1 MSLKPGQPLLH
12 YRLVEKL
19 GEGGMGEVWLARD
32 ERLDRDVAVKVLPQG
47 FAANE
52 QYRTR
57 FEREGKTI
65 SSLNHPHICTL
76 FDIGSE
82 GDTHFLV
89 MEYLEGESLGDRI
102 RARGAMP
109 LDDVLE
115 VGAQIAS
122 ALAAA
127 HKAGITHRDLKPDNV
142 MLTRVSGAK
151 LLDFGLAKTA
161 TESTPPV
168 DGLTS
173 LPTQE
178 KQLTQAGTI
187 LGTFQYMAPEQL
199 EGLESDARTD
209 IWALGTMIYE
219 MATGKR
225 AFEGKNK
232 TSLIAAIVSSQ
243 PEPISSVIQ
252 SMTPPALDHIVR
264 KCLEKDPDDRWQSA
278 GDVGAQLRW
287 ISTEGSQAGLAPA
300 ITAPRR
306 KRAGVPW
313 IVVALLAMLSF
324 ALIIALATQPVPVPV
339 PVVRASLNP
348 PPDTALI
355 PFDLLGAALSPD
367 GRSLAFVT
375 NQRDGASQM
384 WIRDLSSMDAKP
396 IPETR
401 GASYP
406 FWSPDG
412 THLGFFANG
421 KLKRVDLRGGS
432 PRDLADAPSGRGA
445 SWGRGDVILFAP
457 NITTAIHSIP
467 AGGGRVEPLTPYDPD
482 LETTQRWPHF
492 LPDGKHFFFL
502 SRAISADRG
511 EVGRLMLASLDDPEP
526 RLLIDHSTNAVWVEP
541 GYIIYGRAGDLLA
554 RPFNLGTLAF
564 TGDAVPL
571 IPEKLSY
578 WEPKNFIPFTAS
590 SNGTLVYLPEST
602 RQTVLQW
609 YDRSGLA
616 LETLGEPGFHVTP
629 RLSPDGTRVAVV
641 RGKPQSM
648 EQDIWIHDLEHAR
661 EYRFTFESSDYETP
675 VWSPDGSR
683 LAYECMPESVRDLC
697 VKTFGAGGEGEEVV
711 HGSPDWSVLGSW
723 TPDGRALVFSEQ
735 HAETSFDIWILDLD
749 EPERTR
755 VLISTPFLESDPQL
769 SPDGRWLAYISD
781 ETGRVEVYVREP
793 REGSQQWQI
802 SVDGG
807 WVPRWRG
814 DGRELFYVEPDGGVM
829 AVSIR
834 TQPVFRA
841 GTPKVL
847 FALPEAPVFGT
858 PLFEDVTADGQ
869 RFLLNLPVEAR
880 TSVKFH
886 VVFGWP
892 ALAEK

>member
-32 ERLDRDVAVKVLPQG
+32 LRLDRDVAVKVLPQG

-89 MEYLEGESLGDRI
+89 MEHLEGESLGDRI

-219 MATGKR
+219 MATGKH

-252 SMTPPALDHIVR
+252 SMTTPALDFIVR

-287 ISTEGSQAGLAPA
+287 ISTEGSQAGPTT
-300 ITAPRR
+300 TASRR

-313 IVVALLAMLSF
+313 IVATLLAALSLT
-324 ALIIALATQPVPVPV
+324 LIIAFATRPTPVPA
-339 PVVRASLNP
+339 PVVRASLIP

-355 PFDLLGAALSPD
+355 PFDELGAALSPD

-384 WIRDLSSMDAKP
+384 WIRDLSSMEARP

-412 THLGFFANG
+412 MHLGFFASG

-432 PRDLADAPSGRGA
+432 PQSLADAPSGRGA
-445 SWGRGDVILFAP
+445 SWGRSDVILFAP

-467 AGGGRVEPLTPYDPD
+467 AGGGRMKPLTPFDSE

-492 LPDGKHFFFL
+492 LPDGEHFFFL
-502 SRAISADRG
+502 SRVISEDLG
-511 EVGRLMLASLDDPEP
+511 EVGNLMLASLDDPEP
-526 RLLIDHSTNAVWVEP
+526 RLLIEHSTNAVYVEP

-554 RPFNLGTLAF
+554 RPFDLSGLTLL
-564 TGDAVPL
+564 GDAVPL

-590 SNGTLVYLPEST
+590 NDGTLVYLPEST

-616 LETLGEPGFHVTP
+616 LETLGEPGFHITP
-629 RLSPDGTRVAVV
+629 RLSPNDAQVAVV

-648 EQDIWIHDLEHAR
+648 DQDIWIHDLEHAR
-661 EYRFTFESSDYETP
+661 EYRFTFESSDYGSP

-683 LAYECMPESVRDLC
+683 LAYTCMPESRMRDLC
-697 VKTFGAGGEGEEVV
+697 VKTIGAGHEGEVV
-711 HGSPDWSVLGSW
+711 HESPDWDSLGSW

-735 HAETSFDIWILDLD
+735 HAETSEDIWILDLD
-749 EPERTR
+749 EPESAR
-755 VLISTPFLESDPQL
+755 VLIGTPFSETDPEL

-781 ETGRVEVYVREP
+781 ETGRFEVYVSEP

-807 WVPRWRG
+807 LRPRWRG
-814 DGRELFYVEPDGGVM
+814 DGRELFYVAPAGDVM

-841 GTPKVL
+841 GTAEVL
-847 FALPEAPVFGT
+847 FALPEAPVPGM

-869 RFLLNLPVEAR
+869 RFLLNLPVETR
-880 TSVKFH
+880 TSVSFH
-886 VVFGWP
+886 AVFGWP